1 MLAKPPQEVF
11 LLGTT
16 IFQNGENLFPVFQTK
31 QSNSRPSMYTVITFL
46 EN

>member
-1 MLAKPPQEVF
+1 MLAQTSQEVF

-16 IFQNGENLFPVFQTK
+16 IFQIGEKLLMVFQTK
-31 QSNSRPSMYTVITFL
+31 QSNSLPSVYAVVTFL

>member
-1 MLAKPPQEVF
+1 MLAQTPQEVF

-16 IFQNGENLFPVFQTK
+16 IVQIGEKLLTVFQTK
-31 QSNSRPSMYTVITFL
+31 QSNSLPIVYTVVTFL